1 VNDPVAREGLDFGTG
16 EAERAQ
22 DLGGVFA
29 QCRRRAETSRDMSIT
44 RTPTSGQAIPSSK
57 DFSGTLTRN

>member
-1 VNDPVAREGLDFGTG
+1 VNDPLTREAVDFRTS

-29 QCRRRAETSRDMSIT
+29 RCRRRAETSRDMSIT
-44 RTPTSGQAIPSSK
+44 RTPTSGQAVPSSK